1 MLANPVCPLRRGLAL
16 ALVAGLAGGCLSVR
30 ATGSQKVGGPTG
42 GVALRIFAD
51 DAARRAG
58 QPGPRGLVSEL
69 ERQADS
75 DWHPVFRSLDP
86 TWTVMGLAPGR
97 YRLRFPARLDESGH
111 VVRLDEDLRGLRVH
125 AGEVTEVEAVLEH
138 VSKPLVAVG
147 VVAAVVAAVVIA
159 DWLDDHDLPLPPLPP
174 PPPELA
180 ELVFY
185 VAMDVSAGPNWQGAG
200 PEHPPVVTSHF
211 PEDGALVAAR
221 RLRPTFALSAPLVDH
236 HLSADAITVL
246 GERSGLVAGTAGYDG
261 DRWLVYWEPADDLPR
276 GDSFHVTLA
285 AEGIEDAG
293 GRELATAV
301 SFSFRTT
308 P

>member
-1 MLANPVCPLRRGLAL
+1 MITRRQTPLRSGLAL
-16 ALVAGLAGGCLSVR
+16 ALVAWLAGGCLSVR
-30 ATGSQKVGGPTG
+30 STGSQKIGGTTG
-42 GVALRIFAD
+42 GVALRVFAD
-51 DAARRAG
+51 DAARRAA
-58 QPGPRGLVSEL
+58 QPGPRGLMSEL
-69 ERQADS
+69 ERQAHGG
-75 DWHPVFRSLDP
+75 WHPVFRSLDP
-86 TWTVMGLAPGR
+86 AWTVMGLAPGR

-111 VVRLDEDLRGLRVH
+111 VERLDEDVRGLRVR

-147 VVAAVVAAVVIA
+147 VVAAVVAAVIIS

-185 VAMDVSAGPNWQGAG
+185 VALDVSTAPDWQRGGPG
-200 PEHPPVVTSHF
+200 HSPVVTSHF

-221 RLRPTFALSAPLVDH
+221 RLRPAFTLSAPLVGSR
-236 HLSADAITVL
+236 LAADAVTVL
-246 GERSGLVAGTAGYDG
+246 GEQSGLIAGTTGYDG
-261 DRWLVYWEPADDLPR
+261 AHWLVYWEPADDLPR
-276 GDSFHVTLA
+276 GESFHVTLA